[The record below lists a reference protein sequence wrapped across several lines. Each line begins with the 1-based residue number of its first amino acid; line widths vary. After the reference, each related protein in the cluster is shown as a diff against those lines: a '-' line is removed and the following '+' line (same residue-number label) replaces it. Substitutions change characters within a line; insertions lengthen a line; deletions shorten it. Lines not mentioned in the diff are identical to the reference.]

1 MEITETRRT
10 QLRNW
15 FSERTIPPKEK
26 SYLSQL
32 MTGTASF
39 GERAARRLERDY
51 GMGHMYLDSVD
62 GQEDK
67 SKLANDVDLAY
78 GSADSVVLVEVKNTP
93 PADEMDLMWV
103 SPYDRKLLTL
113 VHGTDEDGR
122 RTVMR
127 AAEAVPRV
135 VSPVAVRN
143 K

>member
-1 MEITETRRT
+1 MEITETRRI
-10 QLRNW
+10 QLRHW

-51 GMGHMYLDSVD
+51 GMGHMYLDRVESP
-62 GQEDK
+62 EEK
-67 SKLANDVDLAY
+67 ASDVDVAY
-78 GSADSVVLVEVKNTP
+78 RSGDSVVLIECKSVP

-103 SPYDRKLLTL
+103 SAYDRKLLTL

-135 VSPVAVRN
+135 VTPVAIRN
-143 K
+143 KQQ